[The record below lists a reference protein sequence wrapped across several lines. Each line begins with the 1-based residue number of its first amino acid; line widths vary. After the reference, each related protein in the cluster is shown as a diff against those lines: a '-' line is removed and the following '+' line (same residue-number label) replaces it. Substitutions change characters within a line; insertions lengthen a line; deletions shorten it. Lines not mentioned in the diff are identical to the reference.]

1 MQELIRREE
10 TAGAVELVD
19 NRDNRW
25 FSSRGCYELLEM
37 VNCWNEQK
45 TLSE

>member
-25 FSSRGCYELLEM
+25 FSSRIELKTKGCPEDG
-37 VNCWNEQK
+37 QP
-45 TLSE
+45 